1 MMVYLRIE
9 IKECRLFIGRNWNI
23 SQNPNNSYYLLGI
36 HYVPGTILSSL
47 YNYLI
52 SFSHELYMVST
63 AIICLLQINK
73 QLY

>member
-1 MMVYLRIE
+1 MMFYLRIE

-23 SQNPNNSYYLLGI
+23 SQNLNNSYYLPGI

-47 YNYLI
+47 YNYLV
-52 SFSHELYMVST
+52 SFSCEFYMVST